1 MSAAEKKK
9 LEEQKKKEE
18 EEKKAAEKKAN
29 EASKADREAAK
40 KAKEAAR
47 KNLKKWKKVRIY
59 ILPVSARLLIVVQA
73 ISTVIASSNY
83 FQAEGTAASAQ
94 VIEKQLGEL
103 DALVELL
110 EPEQVK
116 DLKEK
121 VEKAGNGAPVKA
133 ALQEKVAA
141 LGEKGAGKFTEFA

>member
-47 KNLKKWKKVRIY
+47 KNLKKWKKVCIFCPF
-59 ILPVSARLLIVVQA
+59 LPILLIVPQA

-121 VEKAGNGAPVKA
+121 VEKAGNGDPAKA

-141 LGEKGAGKFTEFA
+141 LGDKGAGKFSEFA